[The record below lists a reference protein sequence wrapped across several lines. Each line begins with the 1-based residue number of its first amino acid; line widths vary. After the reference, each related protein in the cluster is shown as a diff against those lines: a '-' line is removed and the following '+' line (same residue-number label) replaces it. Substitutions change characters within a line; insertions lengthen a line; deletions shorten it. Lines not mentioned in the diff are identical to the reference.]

1 MQPGQ
6 TQKTMRMMVCLHM
19 NWCELGKCFDLVC
32 QPSLIV
38 TKKIRVHAPGRPVDQ
53 VLGGPRTRLL
63 ILFKR
68 RASFSRYF
76 LGSSTF
82 RIWEANWYACFVG
95 FLPNHVWKNWFA
107 FLCRPAL
114 GNWPLVNSIVRVYL
128 ILWSCMHAFMHYYSF
143 MMLESRPLMWQKN
156 SCLAT
161 FIASLAWYGRNIR

>member
-6 TQKTMRMMVCLHM
+6 TQKTMRMMAICIWIGV
-19 NWCELGKCFDLVC
+19 NWASVSTLFA
-32 QPSLIV
+32 SLNCDQKDPC
-38 TKKIRVHAPGRPVDQ
+38 TCTGSTGQ

-128 ILWSCMHAFMHYYSF
+128 IQWSCMHAFMHYSF

-161 FIASLAWYGRNIR
+161 FIASLA